1 MAFYPWVYLVSALL
15 VRIIL
20 LVLLALASG
29 PSGPSRGT
37 IAINWTAFGVLLKA
51 GAKSAARAYMN
62 DPNPTLEEVAV
73 KVAGDFLGEVGK
85 HYWGLFVKE
94 VEHAEREVIR
104 AEVEERASWPYRHA
118 LAMRNGYLDVAT
130 LHQIILPR
138 LVGKRVY
145 VPLLALN
152 PADLAAVTNLG
163 PLHPSA
169 VGRNTA
175 LTMYNG
181 VASGLPAVYK
191 DPVTA
196 VVVPRLTWT
205 PSNGK

>member
-1 MAFYPWVYLVSALL
+1 MGEWFIREVVKGEHQE
-15 VRIIL
+15 
-20 LVLLALASG
+20 LLAA
-29 PSGPSRGT
+29 
-37 IAINWTAFGVLLKA
+37 
-51 GAKSAARAYMN
+51 
-62 DPNPTLEEVAV
+62 
-73 KVAGDFLGEVGK
+73 
-85 HYWGLFVKE
+85 
-94 VEHAEREVIR
+94 
-104 AEVEERASWPYRHA
+104 VEERASWPYRHA